1 MGTLRMIREFE
12 TIYDVRFSPSE
23 DPLSLVVVVLGTL
36 VGVAGL
42 VLSVSVLVTKWDT
55 FMGWNKHTLET
66 KGTGVS
72 SHRKTEEQTIVVK
85 PSDLGRIIN
94 HIIERPSLPSGC
106 DAPQE
111 SDDVSPK
118 QTDHGMVRQQRGD
131 YSRLNQFLPH
141 YRMTLTSSQL
151 ASCDEIVEKVAGV
164 QISRQ
169 PLITMMSELSGR
181 CNRDT

>member
-1 MGTLRMIREFE
+1 MGTLRLIREFE
-12 TIYDVRFSPSE
+12 RIYDVRFSPSE

-72 SHRKTEEQTIVVK
+72 SHRKTEEQKIDVK
-85 PSDLGRIIN
+85 RSDLGPIIN

-111 SDDVSPK
+111 SDVSAK
-118 QTDHGMVRQQRGD
+118 TDHGQVTTHIIRGD
-131 YSRLNQFLPH
+131 YRRLDQFLPH
-141 YRMTLTSSQL
+141 YRSTLTSSQL
-151 ASCDEIVEKVAGV
+151 ASWDEIVKKVAGV

-169 PLITMMSELSGR
+169 PVMTMMSELSGR
-181 CNRDT
+181 CNPDT